1 MRIHYVGHSTFII
14 ETSSHRLVIDPYFE
28 QNPVSRMKAK
38 DISCDFVLV
47 SHGHDDHCADA
58 VKLATRNDATIIA
71 NYEIAEFFAKQ
82 GAKTHAMNPGGAHEF
97 PFGRVKLTQAIHT
110 SSTEVDGV
118 NRYMGVPCGLLISA
132 DGKNIFHAGDTA
144 LFSDLKLYARP
155 KLDVAMLPIGDNYTM
170 GPDDA
175 LVAMGFLKPRVT
187 IPMHYNTWPVI
198 AQDAD
203 AFARRAKRKK
213 LKVQVMKP
221 GEEIEL

>member
-175 LVAMGFLKPRVT
+175 LVAMGFLKPRLT

-213 LKVQVMKP
+213 LKVQAMKP